1 METKSR
7 MFIIISD
14 FNQNMTRKL
23 LDEIIMKV
31 EALGFRIH
39 GITFDLGNKTF
50 LSQVGFNAGNYSI
63 PNPIDPENRKI
74 YLFPGILHFLFYN
87 LRSIFLVRTRLKWL
101 NSRIAPCLLSRKIV
115 LKSETP
121 SIEFTLSFLIRYL
134 SRIANLL
141 RDH

>member
-1 METKSR
+1 VPAERLSTVSNPFLVFYLTWKQSQCI
-7 MFIIISD
+7 FIIISD

-50 LSQVGFNAGNYSI
+50 LSQVGFNAGNYFI

-74 YLFPGILHFLFYN
+74 YLFPGN
-87 LRSIFLVRTRLKWL
+87 GL
-101 NSRIAPCLLSRKIV
+101 N
-115 LKSETP
+115 
-121 SIEFTLSFLIRYL
+121 TLS
-134 SRIANLL
+134 A
-141 RDH
+141 

>member
-50 LSQVGFNAGNYSI
+50 LSQVEFNSGNYFIS
-63 PNPIDPENRKI
+63 NPIDPENRKI
-74 YLFPGILHFLFYN
+74 YLFPGILHHLHNY
-87 LRSIFLVRTRLKWL
+87 
-101 NSRIAPCLLSRKIV
+101 
-115 LKSETP
+115 
-121 SIEFTLSFLIRYL
+121 
-134 SRIANLL
+134 
-141 RDH
+141 